1 MTIVFRQAYYFHVMR
16 FILALLQVWKIRSF
30 NWWYKHL
37 KYLIWESVLKE
48 LNAILNHCIGF
59 FGLNLLTVE
68 LSRKKTHTLSCSDT
82 FALSWS
88 QLSKRVAVNSPGSKW
103 AGKEASFLHGFVPSV
118 TNWGANDLLIFD
130 DYLYTLTFVEL
141 IGVCTTSLR
150 HNVR

>member
-16 FILALLQVWKIRSF
+16 FIPALLQVWKIRSF
-30 NWWYKHL
+30 NWCYKHL
-37 KYLIWESVLKE
+37 KYLTWESILKE
-48 LNAILNHCIGF
+48 LNAMLNHCIRF
-59 FGLNLLTVE
+59 LGLNLPTVG

-82 FALSWS
+82 FVPSWS
-88 QLSKRVAVNSPGSKW
+88 QLSKPEAVNSPGSKW
-103 AGKEASFLHGFVPSV
+103 AGKETSFLYGFVSSV
-118 TNWGANDLLIFD
+118 THWDANNLLIFD